1 MSIGFLI
8 LRLVVGLTL
17 AAHGAQKLSS
27 LSQTA
32 AAFEQLG
39 FVPGRRSAL
48 LAGLAETGA
57 GLLLAL
63 GPFTPGAAGIAVAGL
78 VLAGGGA
85 RAPKGVFS
93 PHGGRGGT
101 PELWD
106 PGLGPPVS
114 PARALS

>member
-39 FVPGRRSAL
+39 FMPGRRSAL
-48 LAGLAETGA
+48 LAGLAGTGT
-57 GLLLAL
+57 GLLLAPGL
-63 GPFTPGAAGIAVAGL
+63 FTPAAAAIAGAGMVVPVVSAPLKQGIFAHNGRYEDNRVLGIAAMGL
-78 VLAGGGA
+78 
-85 RAPKGVFS
+85 
-93 PHGGRGGT
+93 
-101 PELWD
+101 
-106 PGLGPPVS
+106 
-114 PARALS
+114 ALTRSWPL

>member
-17 AAHGAQKLSS
+17 AAHGAQKLSG

-57 GLLLAL
+57 GLLPAL
-63 GPFTPGAAGIAVAGL
+63 RLFTPGAAAIPRAGIGVAGRS
-78 VLAGGGA
+78 APRKQRIFRPQGGLQE
-85 RAPKGVFS
+85 
-93 PHGGRGGT
+93 T
-101 PELWD
+101 P
-106 PGLGPPVS
+106 
-114 PARALS
+114 